1 MKPAK
6 FSKKIILIGVASLL
20 FLAILAIWWR
30 FSTMMSP
37 PQTEKST
44 WQRSRKKD
52 SKLQRNVL
60 EPADRNSEEVSCSD
74 ELLGHDLK
82 NTLRLVW
89 SENFRSVQNQK
100 PKTE

>member
-1 MKPAK
+1 MDKMD
-6 FSKKIILIGVASLL
+6 L
-20 FLAILAIWWR
+20 
-30 FSTMMSP
+30 
-37 PQTEKST
+37 
-44 WQRSRKKD
+44 
-52 SKLQRNVL
+52 L
-60 EPADRNSEEVSCSD
+60 EPADRNSEEVSCTD